1 MTPPPAHALAP
12 LVPLFVSV
20 LLASPSPSPAARAAE
35 RKGPCVTRQELSA
48 RALGL
53 VSKFHVSD
61 GDAVKKG
68 EPVVEFDARM
78 IKAGLKEASGAVDA
92 AKGNVDLTED
102 AHARLSKLKG
112 TEAVTEQQIVEAAIR
127 FAQARAVHRQAQGAL
142 ERLKVQL
149 EDTVLRA
156 EIAGTVRGLPTILGM
171 AVQPGQS
178 LGRIEAPPGAC
189 QLPAGKTN

>member
-1 MTPPPAHALAP
+1 ML
-12 LVPLFVSV
+12 
-20 LLASPSPSPAARAAE
+20 
-35 RKGPCVTRQELSA
+35 
-48 RALGL
+48 
-53 VSKFHVSD
+53 
-61 GDAVKKG
+61 
-68 EPVVEFDARM
+68 
-78 IKAGLKEASGAVDA
+78 KAGIKEASGAVDA
-92 AKGNVDLTED
+92 AKGNVDLAED

-112 TEAVTEQQIVEAAIR
+112 SEAVTEQQIAEAAIR
-127 FAQARAVHRQAQGAL
+127 LAQARAVHRQAQGAL

-189 QLPAGKTN
+189 LPPPGKTN